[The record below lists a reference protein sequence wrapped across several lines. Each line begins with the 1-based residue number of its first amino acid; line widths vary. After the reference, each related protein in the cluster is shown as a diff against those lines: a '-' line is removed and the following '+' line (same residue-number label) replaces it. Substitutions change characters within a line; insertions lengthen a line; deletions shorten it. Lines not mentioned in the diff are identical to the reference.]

1 MEDKF
6 SRQSYAIGK
15 NSINKIKECSVLVL
29 NFNHLS
35 LEIIKNLILLGFE
48 KIDIDIDDT
57 FQNNSS
63 NLYYTNNKLFD
74 YLKSLNPTTSINNIN
89 NKFFE
94 ITDYNVVILSNMFS
108 KKINKVCRENNICF
122 IMSWCLGLS
131 GCIFNDFSNNFTSRD
146 LDGENYNYLIIEN
159 IENNIITCKDK
170 HLLQNDDILLLNDH
184 EIVKVIKIIN
194 MYKFLINFET
204 NNITTLKKMKKTKE
218 FHFKSLKKSLNINQE
233 LIPNFKYFNREKLLH
248 ILYLSFF
255 DYLNKYNTYP
265 SIENINSFKEIIIL
279 YSNIDDEFQ
288 IIIHKFLSTI
298 NGNFLPISSII
309 GSIVSQEVIKYILN
323 KFIPIN
329 SWFNLDCF
337 ELLKDNEIITKN
349 KNDNNKYNDLI
360 NIFGNETLDKI
371 QNTKPF
377 VVGTGAIGCELLKQ
391 LMSLGTKNIITT
403 DMDNIEVSNLS
414 RQFLFNNDDIH
425 KSKSIVASQKV
436 MQMNNDIKCFPL
448 TEKLCPE
455 TENIFNQ
462 QFYDDIDINLLALD
476 NMEARLYVN
485 SQTIKYKKPL
495 FDSGTTGLQGSV
507 QVILPNITETYEAN
521 KNNQQ
526 ENIPLCTIKSFP
538 YKVEHNIQWAKE
550 IFEEEFYNNIN
561 LLIKY
566 KNNLNLLNEIDTIDM
581 KELIN
586 VINKYSY
593 FNKDFNYHYI
603 LSYLYYKNYVFNI
616 KELNKQYKN
625 KKEELK
631 GKNLPNK
638 INIKYNTNYFKE
650 YFLFGYNLLNE
661 IFNTN
666 EIPKDY
672 NLIDI
677 KKTQKRVINKKLIIK
692 ILNSFSNINSII
704 FEKDDKSHIQFIT
717 NIVNLRNIQY
727 NMKIT
732 DEYEVKLI
740 SGKIIPALIT
750 TTSLIAGFQI
760 IEYIKYIK
768 FKDDI
773 KLELFNIKYVNLGIN
788 YIDSIDPVECKTTKI
803 GKFNYNEWNNKLCI
817 DTNNTQKAIK
827 LLEYLLE
834 TKIEYMIYLNDNNH
848 PIEIYDGDDIIL
860 PEINF
865 NNKVEILFL
874 EDLTLEIQL
883 L

>member
-48 KIDIDIDDT
+48 KIDIDFDAT

-63 NLYYTNNKLFD
+63 NLYYTNNKLLD
-74 YLKSLNPTTSINNIN
+74 YLKSLNPTISINNIN

-108 KKINKVCRENNICF
+108 TKINKVCRENNICF

-131 GCIFNDFSNNFTSRD
+131 GCIFNDFGNNFISRD
-146 LDGENYNYLIIEN
+146 LDGENYNYLIIKN

-170 HLLQNDDILLLNDH
+170 HFLQNDDIVLLNDH
-184 EIVKVIKIIN
+184 EIVKVVKIIN
-194 MYKFLINFET
+194 MYKFSINFET

-218 FHFKSLKKSLNINQE
+218 FYFKSLKKSLNINQD

-248 ILYLSFF
+248 ILFLSLF
-255 DYLNKYNTYP
+255 DYLKKYNTYP

-279 YSNIDDEFQ
+279 YSNIDNEFQ
-288 IIIHKFLSTI
+288 IIIQKFLSTI

-329 SWFNLDCF
+329 PWFNLDCF

-349 KNDNNKYNDLI
+349 TGDNNKYNDLI

-377 VVGTGAIGCELLKQ
+377 VVGTGAIGCEVLKQ
-391 LMSLGTKNIITT
+391 LMALGTKNIITT

-455 TENIFNQ
+455 TEDIFNQ
-462 QFYDDIDINLLALD
+462 KFYDNIDINLLALD
-476 NMEARLYVN
+476 NMDARLYVN

-581 KELIN
+581 QELIN
-586 VINKYSY
+586 VIDKYSY
-593 FNKDFNYHYI
+593 FNTDFNYHYI
-603 LSYLYYKNYVFNI
+603 LSYLYYKYYIFNI
-616 KELNKQYKN
+616 KILNEQYKN

-631 GKNLPNK
+631 EKNFPNK

-650 YFLFGYNLLNE
+650 YFLFGYTLLNE
-661 IFNTN
+661 LFNTN
-666 EIPKDY
+666 EMPTDY
-672 NLIDI
+672 DLINI
-677 KKTQKRVINKKLIIK
+677 NKTKKKVINKKLIIK
-692 ILNSFSNINSII
+692 ILNSFNIVNPIV
-704 FEKDDKSHIQFIT
+704 FEKDNKNHIQFIT
-717 NIVNLRNIQY
+717 NIVNFRNIQY

-773 KLELFNIKYVNLGIN
+773 KLELFNNKYVNLGIN

-834 TKIEYMIYLNDNNH
+834 TKIEYMTYLNDNNQ
-848 PIEIYDGDDIIL
+848 PIEIYDGDEITIS
-860 PEINF
+860 EINF

>member
-1 MEDKF
+1 MDDKF

-15 NSINKIKECSVLVL
+15 NSINKIKECSVIVL

-48 KIDIDIDDT
+48 KIDIDFDNT

-63 NLYYTNNKLFD
+63 NLYYTNNNLLD
-74 YLKSLNPTTSINNIN
+74 YLKSLNPSAFINNIN
-89 NKFFE
+89 NKNFE
-94 ITDYNVVILSNMFS
+94 ITNYNVVILSNMFS
-108 KKINKVCRENNICF
+108 NKINKLCRENNICF
-122 IMSWCLGLS
+122 IMTWCLGLS
-131 GCIFNDFSNNFTSRD
+131 GCIFNDFGNNFCSRD

-170 HLLQNDDILLLNDH
+170 HLLQNDDIVLLNDH
-184 EIVKVIKIIN
+184 ELVKVVNIIN
-194 MYKFLINFET
+194 MYKFSIYFET
-204 NNITTLKKMKKTKE
+204 HNITTLKKMKQTKE
-218 FHFKSLKKSLNINQE
+218 FHFKSLKKSLNINQN
-233 LIPNFKYFNREKLLH
+233 LIPNFKYFDREKLLH
-248 ILYLSFF
+248 ILFLSLF
-255 DYLNKYNTYP
+255 DYLKKYNTYP
-265 SIENINSFKEIIIL
+265 SIENINSFKEIIIS
-279 YSNIDDEFQ
+279 YTIIDDKFE
-288 IIIHKFLSTI
+288 IIINKFLSTI

-337 ELLKDNEIITKN
+337 ELLKDNEIIIKN
-349 KNDNNKYNDLI
+349 TNDNNKYNDLI

-391 LMSLGTKNIITT
+391 LMALGTKNIITT

-425 KSKSIVASQKV
+425 KSKSIIASQKV

-448 TEKLCPE
+448 TEKLFPE
-455 TENIFNQ
+455 TEDIFNQ

-521 KNNQQ
+521 KNNQH

-550 IFEEEFYNNIN
+550 IFEDEFYNNIN

-566 KNNLNLLNEIDTIDM
+566 KHNLNLLNEIDTIDM
-581 KELIN
+581 QELLNI
-586 VINKYSY
+586 INKYSF
-593 FNKDFNYHYI
+593 FNEDFNYHYI

-616 KELNKQYKN
+616 TELNKQYTN

-638 INIKYNTNYFKE
+638 INIQYNTHYFKE

-666 EIPKDY
+666 EIPQNY

-677 KKTQKRVINKKLIIK
+677 TKTQKIVIDKKLIIK
-692 ILNSFSNINSII
+692 ILNSLDITNPIV
-704 FEKDDKSHIQFIT
+704 FEKDNKKHIQFIT
-717 NIVNLRNIQY
+717 NIVNFRNIQY
-727 NMKIT
+727 NMQIT

-768 FKDDI
+768 FKDEI
-773 KLELFNIKYVNLGIN
+773 KLELFNNKYVNLGIN
-788 YIDSIDPVECKTTKI
+788 YIDSIDPVECTTTKI

-817 DTNNTQKAIK
+817 DTNNTQNAIK
-827 LLEYLLE
+827 LLEDLLE
-834 TKIEYMIYLNDNNH
+834 TKIEYMTYLNDNNQ
-848 PIEIYDGDDIIL
+848 PIEIYDGYEITIS
-860 PEINF
+860 EINF
-865 NNKVEILFL
+865 NYKVEILIL
-874 EDLTLEIQL
+874 DEIVLEIQL
-883 L
+883 